1 MKRALLLL
9 LLIGCSKPDSKSA
22 NNDESDEA
30 APVTATPRLELGNE
44 DFQRGAQLLK
54 ASDWI
59 GAERAFEK
67 ARTTSPD
74 LEEWA
79 TYYQAYAAAQR
90 GDTTRTLDLFKD
102 LESSFQREWAWRA
115 RVTSFERARAFARG
129 SGVADSAAARLN
141 GPVRRS
147 EALLRSAQLHL
158 AGNDTSRAF
167 SAARLALKAAGNSPT
182 GRAAADIMAKRV
194 RNPDDVML
202 VARAYYS
209 TGSYAKAIP
218 FLRRAN
224 ASLMLGQA
232 YYSTRKY
239 PEAIKTLTPLAKKKS
254 VQAQLLIARSYLRSR
269 KAADAVKA
277 ARATIALSPSGSS
290 AAASYFMIAD
300 LADDVG
306 DKATAAN
313 NYRGAIKAS
322 PRSDYGVNAF
332 MRLGTNAMVARDY
345 KGAAAIFKQFAD
357 AHGQTGS
364 SQQANFWL
372 AQAHAA
378 NGNKAEA
385 TALLKRVQSSDAF
398 TYYGLLAA
406 KQLGVTPA
414 LGAKGPVTSDSIAKI
429 AKQATER
436 IHVLKSVGFPDASAF
451 ELYRATQQLK
461 TQSAGT
467 YALAEQM
474 VARNEAAA
482 AMRLGLQ
489 TRKQESAWN
498 QRLLRIV
505 FPMPFED
512 LIVREA
518 TKNKIDP
525 FLVAALIRQ
534 ESTFDPLAMS
544 GVGAV
549 GLMQVMPATAN
560 RSTQQLRDAETNVR
574 IGTAHL
580 KMLIDQY
587 RGQPAYLLAAYNA
600 GQTPVGRWLK
610 LPGSSD
616 PLIFA
621 ERVPYEETRGYVKIV
636 QRNAWVYRLLYSQP
650 D

>member
-1 MKRALLLL
+1 MKRPLLLL
-9 LLIGCSKPDSKSA
+9 LLIGCSNPDSKSA
-22 NNDESDEA
+22 NNASDEA
-30 APVTATPRLELGNE
+30 PVTGAPRLELGNE
-44 DFQRGAQLLK
+44 EFQRGAQLLK
-54 ASDWI
+54 SSDWN
-59 GAERAFEK
+59 GAGRAFEK
-67 ARTTSPD
+67 ARSSSPD

-90 GDTTRTLDLFKD
+90 GDTTGALDLFKQ

-129 SGVADSAAARLN
+129 SAVADSAAARLN

-158 AGNDTSRAF
+158 AGNDTARAY

-194 RNPDDVML
+194 RSADDVML

-209 TGSYAKAIP
+209 TGAYAKAVP
-218 FLRRAN
+218 FLRRAG
-224 ASLMLGQA
+224 ATMLLGQA
-232 YYSTRKY
+232 YYSMRKY
-239 PEAIKTLTPLAKKKS
+239 PEAIKTLTPLARKKS
-254 VQAQLLIARSYLRSR
+254 VQAQLLIARSHLRNR
-269 KAADAVKA
+269 KQADAVKA
-277 ARATIALSPSGSS
+277 ARATIALSPAGSS
-290 AAASYFMIAD
+290 AAAAYFMIAD
-300 LADDVG
+300 LADDAG
-306 DKATAAN
+306 EKATAVK

-322 PRSDYGVNAF
+322 PRSEYGVNAF
-332 MRLGTNAMVARDY
+332 MRLGINAMVARDY
-345 KGAAAIFKQFAD
+345 KGAVATFREFAN
-357 AHGQTGS
+357 AHAQTGS
-364 SQQANFWL
+364 SQQAKFWL

-378 NGNKAEA
+378 SGNQTEA
-385 TALLKRVQSSDAF
+385 AALLKRVRDTDAF

-406 KQLGVTPA
+406 KQLNITPA
-414 LGAKGPVTSDSIAKI
+414 LGAKGPVTSDSVAKI

-436 IHVLKSVGFPDASAF
+436 IHVLKSVGFADASAF
-451 ELYRATQQLK
+451 ELYRATQELK
-461 TQSAGT
+461 SQSAGT

-474 VARNEAAA
+474 IARNEAAA
-482 AMRLGLQ
+482 AMRLGLR
-489 TRKQESAWN
+489 TRTQEGVWN

-505 FPMPFED
+505 FPMPFKD

-518 TKNKIDP
+518 ARNSIDP

-534 ESTFDPLAMS
+534 ESSFDPLALS
-544 GVGAV
+544 RAGAV

-560 RSTQQLRDAETNVR
+560 RSTQQLKQPDTNVR

-580 KMLIDQY
+580 RTLIDRY

-610 LPGSSD
+610 LPGSGD

-636 QRNAWVYRLLYSQP
+636 QRNAWMYRLLYSTP
-650 D
+650 E